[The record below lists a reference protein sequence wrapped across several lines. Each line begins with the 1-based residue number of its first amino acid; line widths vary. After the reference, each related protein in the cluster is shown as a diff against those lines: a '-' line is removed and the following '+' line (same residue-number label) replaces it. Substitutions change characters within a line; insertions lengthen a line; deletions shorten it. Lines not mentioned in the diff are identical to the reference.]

1 MLTSAL
7 KKQPSAWIPLV
18 MSTAALVVVLVHVA
32 LSGTAPQA
40 DEGAAAHLF
49 QILIAAQMP
58 FLAFFAIKWLHKDA
72 AHGLRVLAMQVAAV
86 LVACA
91 PVYFLHL

>member
-1 MLTSAL
+1 MLASAL
-7 KKQPSAWIPLV
+7 KKQPSAWIPLL
-18 MSTAALVVVLVHVA
+18 MSTAALVIVLVHVA
-32 LSGTAPQA
+32 LSGAARQA

-49 QILIAAQMP
+49 QILIAAQLP
-58 FLAFFAIKWLHKDA
+58 FLAFFAIRWLPKDA
-72 AHGLRVLAMQVAAV
+72 AHGLRVLALQVAAL